1 MENTSLIQLY
11 QVLPQNLK
19 QEVLDFIYF
28 LLAKYDIQVPTK
40 PEEPTK
46 RHSYFGNAKGE
57 VIMHDNFDEPLE
69 EFAEYR

>member
-28 LLAKYDIQVPTK
+28 LLAKYDIQVSTQ
-40 PEEPTK
+40 PEELAK
-46 RHSYFGNAKGE
+46 RPSHFGNAKG
-57 VIMHDNFDEPLE
+57 
-69 EFAEYR
+69 R